1 MGVKRYL
8 SKIMKNSSNLK
19 DFRKEYA
26 QLSVVLGSVEG
37 DSASISYFGYLEGT
51 WKAPLVLC

>member
-26 QLSVVLGSVEG
+26 QLSVVLGSVEV
-37 DSASISYFGYLEGT
+37 DSTEVSLAYAQG
-51 WKAPLVLC
+51 K

>member
-19 DFRKEYA
+19 DFRKEFA
-26 QLSVVLGSVEG
+26 QLSVVLGSVEV
-37 DSASISYFGYLEGT
+37 DSTEVSLAYAQG
-51 WKAPLVLC
+51 K